1 MSLRLLPIFENPLWK
16 DALTGL
22 PNRQAFHHLLE
33 QLMQQA
39 VTQCQSLALLLID
52 FDNFK
57 WINESHGYGFG
68 DQLLRQVARELERLA
83 DSRASVCRLGG
94 DEFALV
100 VTDLSQV
107 DGLLH
112 FAAQL
117 KSDLDSSLVVD
128 GVWLDLKCKVGI
140 ACYPGDATTPE
151 AMFNN
156 AFAALQVAQT
166 SDNTPIV
173 QYRPEMLA
181 SCAEY
186 RPDYN
191 ELKLALKNREF
202 FLVYQPKFDLPSM
215 QLQGL
220 EALLRW
226 RHPLRG
232 VVSPLV
238 FISVAEQTGLI
249 AAIGDWVVKA
259 AIMQMESWQRQEGV
273 YVSVAVNVSPLQLK
287 DDGFVAR
294 IKALLNLNG
303 IAGEFLQL
311 ELTESSLIEDPRRAH
326 TIIAEL
332 RSAGVQIAL
341 DDFGTGYSSLAA
353 LQTYQLDYLK
363 MDKSFVQK
371 IQTRQ
376 GRSVSHAIIQLGH
389 ALEMRVIAEGVE
401 NAEQEAALCALT
413 CDQVQ
418 GFLYS
423 HPLSADQCLAFM
435 KQSGSPDLFAV
446 EEASVASV

>member
-1 MSLRLLPIFENPLWK
+1 MLPSFENPLWK
-16 DALTGL
+16 DVLTGL
-22 PNRQAFHHLLE
+22 PNRQAFHQLLE
-33 QLMQQA
+33 QLLQQA
-39 VTQCQSLALLLID
+39 AQQRQSLALLLID

-57 WINESHGYGFG
+57 WINESRGYGFG
-68 DQLLRQVARELERLA
+68 DQLLRQIARELERLS
-83 DSRASVCRLGG
+83 DLRGSVCRLGG
-94 DEFALV
+94 DEFALIL
-100 VTDLSQV
+100 TDLSQV
-107 DGLLH
+107 DGLLN

-140 ACYPGDATTPE
+140 ASYPGDATTPD

-156 AFAALQVAQT
+156 AFAALQVAQQ
-166 SDNTPIV
+166 SDDTPVV
-173 QYRPEMLA
+173 QYQPQMQAQTL
-181 SCAEY
+181 EY

-202 FLVYQPKFDLPSM
+202 FLVYQPKFSFPSM

-232 VVSPLV
+232 IVSPLV
-238 FISVAEQTGLI
+238 FIPVAEQTGLI
-249 AAIGDWVVKA
+249 AAIGDWVLKE
-259 AIMQMESWQRQEGV
+259 AIAQMESWQREDGV
-273 YVSVAVNVSPLQLK
+273 DISVAVNVSPLQLK
-287 DDGFVAR
+287 DDSFVAR
-294 IKALLNLNG
+294 IKALLNLSG
-303 IAGEFLQL
+303 IAGKFLQL

-326 TIIAEL
+326 AIIAEL
-332 RSAGVQIAL
+332 RSVGVQIAL

-389 ALEMRVIAEGVE
+389 ALEMQVIAEGVE
-401 NAEQEAALCALT
+401 NAEQEAALRALA

-423 HPLSADQCLAFM
+423 HPLPADQCRLLMLQHCA
-435 KQSGSPDLFAV
+435 AV
-446 EEASVASV
+446 PQFITELP